1 MSARSGKCVL
11 AVLVLLCAGCATY
24 TDKIGAVYEAVDA
37 GHYSAGIERLNKIL
51 AVESSEQTPEKWTAT
66 RSLAVLERAILLQA
80 KRQYKWSARDLSA
93 AEAELE
99 LLDLNPD
106 AIGKIGKYIYSDSAQ
121 AYKTP
126 PTERLAISALNMVN
140 YLAMNDLDGAAV
152 EARRFTVSRTYLE
165 SLEKKTAHGAFGS
178 YLAGFIFEKRGEP
191 DRALRYYEEALDAGN
206 LEILREP
213 ILRLSK
219 VADYRGPKLREYL
232 KELQAAPTG
241 TTDANSP
248 GAETDGEILILLGVG
263 RVPYKVPKRIPV
275 GAAIAMAGPAATG
288 DTELLSRLAL
298 KMIVYPELVYRAN
311 VTTGAA
317 VSMDGRKLPVEMLT
331 NLSNE
336 VTGEYDQMKPK
347 VIAAALTRLIAR
359 AAAAEAARRLPRK
372 ANDSTR
378 SLAALAAEAAL
389 LALDK
394 PDTRSWTL
402 LPAHVCICRAR
413 VPPGKHELQVQ
424 LQGSTQETRSIQ
436 VDVPPGGFAVAA
448 VIEPR

>member
-11 AVLVLLCAGCATY
+11 AVLVLLCGGCATY
-24 TDKIGAVYEAVDA
+24 TEKIGGVYEAVDA

-140 YLAMNDLDGAAV
+140 YLAMNDLDGATV
-152 EARRFTVSRTYLE
+152 EARRFTVSRNYLE
-165 SLEKKTAHGAFGS
+165 SLDKKTAHGAFGS
-178 YLAGFIFEKRGEP
+178 YLAGFIFDKRGEP
-191 DRALRYYEEALDAGN
+191 DQALRYYEEALDAGD
-206 LEILREP
+206 LQILREP

-232 KELQAAPTG
+232 KELQAPAEV
-241 TTDANSP
+241 TDANSP

-263 RVPYKVPKRIPV
+263 RVPYKIPKRIPV
-275 GAAIAMAGPAATG
+275 GAAIAMAGPAVT
-288 DTELLSRLAL
+288 DNTELLATLAL
-298 KMIVYPELVYRAN
+298 KMIVYPELVYRDN

-317 VSMDGRKLPVEMLT
+317 VSMDGQKLPVEMLT

-336 VTGEYDQMKPK
+336 VTGEYDLMKPK
-347 VIAAALTRLIAR
+347 IIAAALTRMIAR

-372 ANDSTR
+372 ADDSTR

-389 LALDK
+389 LSLDR

-413 VPPGKHELQVQ
+413 VPPGRHELQVQ
-424 LQGSTQETRSIQ
+424 LQGKTQETRSIQ

>member
-11 AVLVLLCAGCATY
+11 VVLVLLCGGCATY
-24 TDKIGAVYEAVDA
+24 TEKVGGVYEAVDA
-37 GHYSAGIERLNKIL
+37 GQYSAGIQQLNKIL

-99 LLDLNPD
+99 LLDLSPD
-106 AIGKIGKYIYSDSAQ
+106 AIGKVGKYIYSDSAQ
-121 AYKTP
+121 VYKTP

-140 YLAMNDLDGAAV
+140 YLAMNDLDGATV
-152 EARRFTVSRTYLE
+152 EARRFTVSRNYLE
-165 SLEKKTAHGAFGS
+165 SLDKKTAHGAFGS

-191 DRALRYYEEALDAGN
+191 DQALRYYEEALDAGD
-206 LEILREP
+206 LQILREP

-232 KELQAAPTG
+232 NQLQAAPARA
-241 TTDANSP
+241 TDVNSP
-248 GAETDGEILILLGVG
+248 AAETNGDILILLGVG
-263 RVPYKVPKRIPV
+263 RVPYRVPKRIPV
-275 GAAIAMAGPAATG
+275 GAALAMAGSGVTG

-298 KMIVYPELVYRAN
+298 KVIVYPELVYRAN

-317 VSMDGRKLPVEMLT
+317 VSMDGRNLPVEMLT

-336 VTGEYDQMKPK
+336 VTGEYDLMKPQI
-347 VIAAALTRLIAR
+347 IASALTRLIAR

-372 ANDSTR
+372 ADDTTR

-389 LALDK
+389 LVLDK

-413 VPPGKHELQVQ
+413 VPPGKHELLVQ
-424 LQGSTQETRSIQ
+424 LQGKTRETRSIQ